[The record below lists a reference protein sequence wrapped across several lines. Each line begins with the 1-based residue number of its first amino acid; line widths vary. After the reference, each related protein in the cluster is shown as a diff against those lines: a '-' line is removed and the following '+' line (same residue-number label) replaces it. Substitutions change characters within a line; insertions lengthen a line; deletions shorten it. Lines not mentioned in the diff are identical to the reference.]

1 MMTLPINRS
10 FFRKGGTGVTPV
22 KSGVA
27 PDFVND
33 RPPLVDRTNQSQSTS
48 PDGFGRDAQ
57 NNRPEACATR
67 TIFRNGGTGVAPVK
81 SGVAPDFVKH
91 RPPLVVRTNQS
102 QSMSPD
108 GFGRDAQNNRPEACA
123 TWTI

>member
-10 FFRKGGTGVTPV
+10 FFRDGGTGVAPV

-27 PDFVND
+27 PDFVNH
-33 RPPLVDRTNQSQSTS
+33 RPTRVVRTNQNQSTS

-67 TIFRNGGTGVAPVK
+67 TI
-81 SGVAPDFVKH
+81 
-91 RPPLVVRTNQS
+91 
-102 QSMSPD
+102 
-108 GFGRDAQNNRPEACA
+108 
-123 TWTI
+123 